1 MSCHLKKRHNKDTL
15 NTNIQIKPLKIM
27 KKNYLE
33 PTMKLHKLKSGEIMA
48 ASDYNGQSPSE
59 NANEKYTKS
68 TGLDWEE

>member
-1 MSCHLKKRHNKDTL
+1 MKKR
-15 NTNIQIKPLKIM
+15 
-27 KKNYLE
+27 NYLT
-33 PTMKLHKLKSGEIMA
+33 PTMRLHNLKSGRIMA